1 MLRHY
6 LIVIRN
12 SLSCSNPSLLLIWT
26 EPINIES
33 PRFQCQL
40 KLESVTFFSVSHFL
54 LHTETC
60 VGRTQRC
67 TGPDI
72 SICEPG
78 ANNEQHCPKNWNL
91 PVRDGASTLLL
102 VVTHQRNA
110 PLCYSHTTWYHCALV
125 THSSPKHSEVS
136 GFRTW
141 RLWPRLGGH
150 AV

>member
-12 SLSCSNPSLLLIWT
+12 SLSCSNHSLLLIWT

-54 LHTETC
+54 LHTERC

-78 ANNEQHCPKNWNL
+78 ANNEQRCLKKLEFTCSEWGFLIVTGGDTSVKGTSFVVHTQL
-91 PVRDGASTLLL
+91 DTTLL
-102 VVTHQRNA
+102 
-110 PLCYSHTTWYHCALV
+110 
-125 THSSPKHSEVS
+125 
-136 GFRTW
+136 
-141 RLWPRLGGH
+141 
-150 AV
+150 